1 MNRFISP
8 PLSQLNSLRTPLTQ
22 GEKQVLEFFD
32 RYLPQDWE
40 IYVQPH
46 LNGLRPD
53 FVLLN
58 PNVGIAVYEIKD
70 WNLDARHYSMRSRT
84 GLSPEL
90 WIEDRDGKQFKRRDN
105 PIDKINEYKHA
116 ILDLYCPRLQIRAID
131 NPKLIA
137 VVTAGV
143 IMTGAK
149 TTRVEELLEP
159 SRRHFKMLSEPRYYP
174 LVGSD
179 VIENGDVSRVFPES
193 TRSSS
198 YLMNVQFADDL
209 RSWLIEPD
217 VAAVQRQPLVLD
229 SRQRALVNGRT
240 PTGYRRIKGPAG
252 SGKSLILAARTAQLS
267 VENRDVLV
275 VTFNQTLWHYLRDLA
290 VRYPVSG
297 RRINDH
303 VTWCHFHEWCKR
315 VCIEAGVEE
324 EYRSLWSKADA
335 AADSI
340 DDVLQHQLPRLVDRA
355 LTANR
360 SQVTTYD
367 ALLVDE
373 GQDFNLD
380 WWNVLRKVIR
390 QGGEYLLVAD
400 ETQDLYDQ
408 TKYWTDEKMIS
419 AGFPGGQWT
428 SLTTSYRLP
437 PTLITLLRDFAGRY
451 LPNSTINLPQEEQ
464 LPLTLYPVYLR
475 WIQVSAAC
483 VAETCVEAINNL
495 HTITKNVLAYPD
507 ITLLTQSHESGL
519 ECVKLLQM
527 KGIRCAHVFGSTNH
541 EKQNR
546 KRAFYMGDSKVT
558 ASTIHSFKGWET
570 KALVVQI
577 SSVTDQ
583 RALAAIYVG
592 LSRLKRHEQESFLTV
607 VCSAPELEEYGSTW
621 SNFEKP

>member
-1 MNRFISP
+1 MNRIIS
-8 PLSQLNSLRTPLTQ
+8 
-22 GEKQVLEFFD
+22 
-32 RYLPQDWE
+32 PQDWE
-40 IYVQPH
+40 IYIQPH

-70 WNLDARHYSMRSRT
+70 WNLDAMHYRMRSRT

-90 WIEDRDGKQFKRRDN
+90 LVEDRDGKQFKRRDN

-131 NPKLIA
+131 NPRLIA

-149 TTRVEELLEP
+149 TPRVEELLEP

-179 VIENGDVSRVFPES
+179 VFEDGDVFRAFPES
-193 TRSSS
+193 ARSSS
-198 YLMNVQFADDL
+198 YLMSAQFADDL

-217 VAAVQRQPLVLD
+217 VAVVQRQPLVLD
-229 SRQRALVNGRT
+229 SRQRALVTGRT

-252 SGKSLILAARTAQLS
+252 SGKSLILAARAAQLS
-267 VENRDVLV
+267 AEGRDVLV

-290 VRYPVSG
+290 VRYPVPG
-297 RRINDH
+297 RRLSEH

-315 VCIEAGVEE
+315 VCVEADFEE
-324 EYRSLWSKADA
+324 EYRSLWSRADDA
-335 AADSI
+335 ADPLDEI
-340 DDVLQHQLPRLVDRA
+340 LQYQLPRLVDRA
-355 LTANR
+355 LIANR
-360 SQVTTYD
+360 AQVTMYD

-380 WWNVLRKVIR
+380 WWKLLRKVIR
-390 QGGEYLLVAD
+390 KDGEHLLVAD

-408 TKYWTDEKMIS
+408 AKYWTDEKMTG
-419 AGFPGGQWT
+419 AGFPGGQWA

-437 PTLITLLRDFAGRY
+437 PKLIPLLRDFAGRY
-451 LPNSTINLPQEEQ
+451 LPAHSLNLPQEEQ
-464 LPLTLYPVYLR
+464 LTLSLYPVHLR
-475 WIQVSAAC
+475 WVQVSATYA
-483 VAETCVEAINNL
+483 AETCVEAINDL
-495 HTITKNVLAYPD
+495 HTSTSDILAYPD

-519 ECVKLLQM
+519 ECVKLLRM
-527 KGIRCAHVFGSTNH
+527 KGIQCAHVFGNTYH

-546 KRAFYMGDSKVT
+546 KRAFYMGDSRVK

-570 KALVVQI
+570 KALVI
-577 SSVTDQ
+577 HTGSMADQ
-583 RALAAIYVG
+583 RALATTYVG

-607 VCSAPELEEYGSTW
+607 VCSAPELEAYGRTW
-621 SNFEKP
+621 SNFEKR